1 MEKIKKEKLSEL
13 FTQIKENNTS
23 AFEKLYHMCSKLV
36 YSIAFSIVKNKQ
48 DAEEIVQVVFTKI
61 YTIEK
66 SKLPSKSEA
75 SWLYAITK
83 NEAINF
89 WKKRNNHLR
98 LEDIYEIEDKNSEIN
113 KIIEKDSYHNL
124 ISGLNQKEK
133 EIISLKILADL
144 SFEEIAKMLKIPTG
158 TVKWKYYKAVHTL
171 KILLSNLGMFIVTVT
186 LGMITLKN
194 RKKIASQTEAE
205 TNSIKNEIMREENE
219 DQTSIEE
226 TKKEDESILEDNA
239 SETLENTI
247 QIPEAN
253 HEPNYIGIGFM
264 GISSIFFILT
274 IIFSIIFTKHQLKAR
289 KRLSK

>member
-1 MEKIKKEKLSEL
+1 
-13 FTQIKENNTS
+13 
-23 AFEKLYHMCSKLV
+23 
-36 YSIAFSIVKNKQ
+36 
-48 DAEEIVQVVFTKI
+48 
-61 YTIEK
+61 
-66 SKLPSKSEA
+66 
-75 SWLYAITK
+75 
-83 NEAINF
+83 
-89 WKKRNNHLR
+89 
-98 LEDIYEIEDKNSEIN
+98 
-113 KIIEKDSYHNL
+113 
-124 ISGLNQKEK
+124 
-133 EIISLKILADL
+133 
-144 SFEEIAKMLKIPTG
+144 MLKTPIG

-171 KILLSNLGMFIVTVT
+171 KILLSNLGMFIVTAT

-194 RKKIASQTEAE
+194 PKKIDSQTEAE
-205 TNSIKNEIMREENE
+205 TNSIKNEIIQEENE
-219 DQTSIEE
+219 NQTSIEE